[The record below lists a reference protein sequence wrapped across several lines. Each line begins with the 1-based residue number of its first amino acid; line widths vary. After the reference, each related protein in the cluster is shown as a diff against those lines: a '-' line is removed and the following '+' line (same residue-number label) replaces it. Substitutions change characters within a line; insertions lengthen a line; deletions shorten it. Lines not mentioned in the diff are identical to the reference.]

1 MRIGLPFLALAGLV
15 GVTSACLL
23 DTTNDDDGAETGNAT
38 ASSTASSTA
47 GSDAGSTAGST
58 AGSGTAAETAA
69 STAADDTAGAGGVC
83 GWGSTGDPA
92 VPEGYVC
99 GGDGEDPS
107 GMVPQLC
114 PEAVDLQVGGGCN
127 GIEGTGCCDAQGNA
141 WFCGNDGSGEA
152 LARLEC

>member
-15 GVTSACLL
+15 GVASACIL
-23 DTTNDDDGAETGNAT
+23 DTTDDDDGAETGNAT
-38 ASSTASSTA
+38 AGTTAASEAGTTAAST
-47 GSDAGSTAGST
+47 D
-58 AGSGTAAETAA
+58 GSGTAAETEAQA
-69 STAADDTAGAGGVC
+69 STSADDTAGVAVC
-83 GWGSTGDPA
+83 GWGPTGDEA

-107 GMVPQLC
+107 GTLPRLC
-114 PEAVDLQVGGGCN
+114 PEAIDLQVGAACST
-127 GIEGTGCCDAQGNA
+127 ITSQGCCDAQGNA

>member
-1 MRIGLPFLALAGLV
+1 MRIGLPFLALAGLM
-15 GVTSACLL
+15 GVASACLL

-38 ASSTASSTA
+38 GSTAGTSTA

-58 AGSGTAAETAA
+58 DASGTAAETAA
-69 STAADDTAGAGGVC
+69 STAADDTAGVAVC
-83 GWGSTGDPA
+83 GWGPTGDEA

-107 GMVPQLC
+107 GMIPLSC
-114 PEAVDLQVGGGCN
+114 PAAVELQVGAGCG

-141 WFCGNDGSGEA
+141 WFCGDDGSGEA
-152 LARLEC
+152 LARIEC